1 MERYIN
7 TTINVTSNQSSI
19 ITSYLGVKYPEIP
32 YLDTDIYVYTTIGD
46 RLDKLSQQYYG
57 STEYYWVIASANP
70 DIGLNSLYI
79 PEGTQIRIPINLNN
93 VILSFKQ
100 LNNQ

>member
-7 TTINVTSNQSSI
+7 TTVNVTSNQSSI

-79 PEGTQIRIPINLNN
+79 PEGNQIRIPINLNN

>member
-93 VILSFKQ
+93 IILSFKQ

>member
-7 TTINVTSNQSSI
+7 TIFDSNANQSGFIS
-19 ITSYLGVKYPEIP
+19 SYVGVKYPEIP
-32 YLDTDIYVYTTIGD
+32 YLESDIYVYTTVGD

-57 STEYYWVIASANP
+57 TSEYYWVIASANP
-70 DIGLNSLYI
+70 DVGLNSLYI
-79 PEGTQIRIPINLNN
+79 PEGTQIRIPTNLNN
-93 VILSFKQ
+93 IILSFKQ

>member
-7 TTINVTSNQSSI
+7 TTVNVTSNQSSI

-32 YLDTDIYVYTTIGD
+32 YSDTDIYVYTTIGD
-46 RLDKLSQQYYG
+46 RLDKLSQQYYN

-70 DIGLNSLYI
+70 DVGLNSLYI

-93 VILSFKQ
+93 IILSFKQ

>member
-7 TTINVTSNQSSI
+7 TISQVTYNQSSVI
-19 ITSYLGVKYPEIP
+19 VSYIGIKYPEIP

-57 STEYYWVIASANP
+57 STEYYWIISSANP
-70 DIGLNSLYI
+70 DVGLNSLYI
-79 PEGTQIRIPINLNN
+79 PEGTQIRIPLDLNN
-93 VILSFKQ
+93 IILSFKQ